1 MNDLIKINKKDQKKE
16 KTLGED
22 SSPVD
27 IFLPSFS
34 LKKEELP
41 EIKKWEVGET
51 YEMKV
56 KVKMTS
62 YSENRY
68 LEDKK
73 ENVRARFDIVGV
85 EVEGKKDE

>member
-1 MNDLIKINKKDQKKE
+1 MNDLIKVNKKNQKEE

-22 SSPVD
+22 SPVD

-41 EIKKWEVGET
+41 EVKKWEVGNT
-51 YEMKV
+51 YEMKI

-68 LEDKK
+68 LEEKE
-73 ENVRARFDIVGV
+73 ENVRAGFDIIGV
-85 EVEGKKDE
+85 EVEGKKNE